1 MASTLGSVTES
12 RVNQSMTQTRAL
24 TWTGLLLAFGV
35 AACSTSEMLEVETP
49 DQITPDKAGS
59 AVGAAALRAS
69 ALGNFAAFYGGDYG
83 GSFHGLNIT
92 SGMLTDEIESAR
104 GGTEHLD
111 SRAQNEGVQPLGT
124 TWSFVGQSM
133 TQTIRAIKALKE
145 FAPEVSATEKATKA
159 TQIGH
164 LYALQGFAY
173 TLLAEN
179 YCSGIPISNADD
191 LNPATELLTTA
202 QMFARATAYFD
213 TAATTLGTTT
223 ADQPFRN
230 AVAVGRARVLLNLG
244 QYEQAATAVAAVPT
258 NFNFAIAY
266 STTSVVNAIYD
277 WMNGT
282 LNYAPADREGGNGMD
297 YISARDPRVTV
308 IRNAAG
314 DPTPRAG
321 QDGAIHYTQTV
332 FPTGASPVPLATGVE
347 ARLIEA
353 EAALKRGDAATWLA
367 KLNDARATV
376 SGLTPLADPGAGVA
390 RENLLFRERAFWFWG
405 TAHRLGDL
413 RRLVKNYSRSAASV
427 YPTGPYFKGGSY
439 GSDVVLIPAQAE
451 KNNPDFTGCTATTP

>member
-1 MASTLGSVTES
+1 
-12 RVNQSMTQTRAL
+12 MTHTRAW
-24 TWTGLLLAFGV
+24 TWTGLLLACGLV
-35 AACSTSEMLEVETP
+35 ACSTSEMLEVETP

-69 ALGNFAAFYGGDYG
+69 AIGNFAAFYGGDYG

-124 TWSFVGQSM
+124 TWAFVGQSM

-145 FAPEVSATEKATKA
+145 FAPEVTATEKATKA

-164 LYALQGFAY
+164 LYTLQGFAY

-179 YCSGIPISNADD
+179 YCSGIPVANADD
-191 LNPATELLTTA
+191 LAPKTDILTTA
-202 QMFARATAYFD
+202 DMFARAQAYFD

-230 AVAVGRARVLLNLG
+230 AVQVGRGRVLVNLA
-244 QYEQAATAVAAVPT
+244 QYEQAAAAVATVPT
-258 NFNFAIAY
+258 SFTLNISY
-266 STTSVVNAIYD
+266 SATSVVNAIYD

-297 YISARDPRVTV
+297 FISARDPRVTV

-321 QDGAIHYTQTV
+321 QDGAQHYTQTV
-332 FPTGASPVPLATGVE
+332 FPTAGSPVPLATGVE

-353 EAALKRGDAATWLA
+353 EAALKRGDATTYLA
-367 KLNDARATV
+367 KLNDARSTV
-376 SGLTPLADPGAGVA
+376 AGLTPLADPGSTAA

-413 RRLVKNYSRSAASV
+413 RRLVKNYGRTAASV
-427 YPTGPYFKGGSY
+427 YPTGPYFKGGAY
-439 GSDVVLIPAQAE
+439 GNDVVIIPAQAE
-451 KNNPDFTGCTATTP
+451 KNNPDFEGCSATTP

>member
-1 MASTLGSVTES
+1 MMKTARTFA
-12 RVNQSMTQTRAL
+12 AL
-24 TWTGLLLAFGV
+24 SLVWGV
-35 AACSTSEMLEVETP
+35 AACSTSDMLDVETP

-69 ALGNFAAFYGGDYG
+69 AIGNFAAFYGGDYG
-83 GSFHGLNIT
+83 GSFHGVSIT

-111 SRAQNEGVQPLGT
+111 SRAQNEGVQPLST
-124 TWSFVGQSM
+124 TWAFVGQST

-145 FAPEVSATEKATKA
+145 FALEGTATEKATKA

-173 TLLAEN
+173 AIIAEN
-179 YCSGIPISNADD
+179 YCSGIPIANADD
-191 LNPATELLTTA
+191 LNPKTDLLTTA
-202 QMFARATAYFD
+202 QMYARALAYFD

-230 AVAVGRARVLLNLG
+230 AVAVGRGRVLVDLAR
-244 QYEQAATAVAAVPT
+244 YDEAAAAVAAVPT
-258 NFNFAIAY
+258 SFSFVVSY
-266 STTSVVNAIYD
+266 SATSVVNAIYD

-282 LNYAPADREGGNGMD
+282 LNYAPADKEGINGMD

-314 DPTPRAG
+314 APTPRAG
-321 QDGAIHYTQTV
+321 QDGAIHFTQTV
-332 FPTGASPVPLATGVE
+332 FPVASSPMPLATGVE
-347 ARLIEA
+347 ARMIEA
-353 EAALKRGDAATWLA
+353 EAALKKGDATTYLA
-367 KLNDARATV
+367 KLNDARTTV
-376 SGLTPLADPGAGVA
+376 SGLTPLTDPGSTTA

-413 RRLVKNYSRSAASV
+413 RRLVKDYKRGAETV
-427 YPTGPYFKGGSY
+427 YPTGPYFKGGAY
-439 GSDVVLIPAQAE
+439 GTDLVLIPAQAE
-451 KNNPDFTGCTATTP
+451 KNNPDFKGCSATAL

>member
-1 MASTLGSVTES
+1 MM
-12 RVNQSMTQTRAL
+12 MTTARSAL
-24 TWTGLLLAFGV
+24 AALLVAAVAMGV
-35 AACSTSEMLEVETP
+35 AACSTSEMLDVETP

-59 AVGAAALRAS
+59 AVGAAALRA
-69 ALGNFAAFYGGDYG
+69 AAIGNFAAFYGGDYG
-83 GSFHGLNIT
+83 GSFHGVSIT

-111 SRAQNEGVQPLGT
+111 SRAQNEGVQPLST
-124 TWSFVGQSM
+124 TWAFVGQST

-145 FAPEVSATEKATKA
+145 FAPEGTAAEKATKA

-173 TLLAEN
+173 AILGEN
-179 YCSGIPISNADD
+179 YCSGIPIANADD
-191 LNPATELLTTA
+191 LDPKTDLLSTA
-202 QMFARATAYFD
+202 QLFGRAIAYFD
-213 TAATTLGTTT
+213 TAASTLGTTT

-230 AVAVGRARVLLNLG
+230 AVAVGRARVLVD
-244 QYEQAATAVAAVPT
+244 QAKYDEAAAAVAAVPT
-258 NFNFAIAY
+258 SFSFTVAY
-266 STTSVVNAIYD
+266 STTSIINAIYD

-282 LNYAPADREGGNGMD
+282 LNYAPADKEGGNGMD

-314 DPTPRAG
+314 QPTPRAG

-332 FPTGASPVPLATGVE
+332 FPSANSPMPLATGVE
-347 ARLIEA
+347 ARMIEA
-353 EAALKRGDAATWLA
+353 EAALKKSDVTTYLA

-376 SGLTPLADPGAGVA
+376 TGLTPLTDPGSTAA

-413 RRLVKNYSRSAASV
+413 RRLVKDYKRDAESV
-427 YPTGPYFKGGSY
+427 YPTGPYFKGGAY
-439 GSDVVLIPAQAE
+439 GKDVVLIPAQAE
-451 KNNPDFTGCTATTP
+451 KNNTDFTGCSATTP